1 MENISINGVLA
12 YLRASN
18 TFPLGFPI
26 TAFADDTDPLDIPS
40 IQIGDKAM
48 GVNGDLIVWSK
59 ANPIILNM
67 AVIPNSVEDDL
78 LQVLL
83 QANRVGRGKVGAND
97 IITLAITYPGTPVGT
112 LITLLEGAITDGMP
126 FNSGASAGRLK
137 SKTYSFAFENY
148 LEA

>member
-1 MENISINGVLA
+1 MQNISINGVLA

-40 IQIGDKAM
+40 LQIGDKAM

-59 ANPIILNM
+59 ANPIIANI
-67 AVIPNSVEDDL
+67 AVIPNSLEDDL
-78 LQVLL
+78 LQILL
-83 QANRVGRGKVGAND
+83 QANRIGRGKVGAND
-97 IITLAITYPGTPVGT
+97 IITLAVTYPGTPPT
-112 LITLLEGAITDGMP
+112 IITLLEGAMTDGMP

-137 SKTYSFAFENY
+137 SKTYSFAFENFA
-148 LEA
+148 EA